1 MESFRC
7 IGGGVCGAYMAS
19 THTEPRSSQD
29 AFPHL
34 LLFSGKIISDSLQ
47 PCGLQHARLPCPSP
61 SPGSSQDVSLQ
72 SSLTIVYREQG
83 KEKRNLEQKKPW

>member
-7 IGGGVCGAYMAS
+7 VGGVVCSAYTAY

-34 LLFSGKIISDSLQ
+34 LLFSGKVMSDSLQ

-61 SPGSSQDVSLQ
+61 SPDSSQDVSLQ